1 MLLRRS
7 CTVPL
12 ALAVLLAVA
21 ANVCVTAPTKEK
33 GLTQGTPTLKSA
45 GPLAFGPPGILFIG
59 DPQGAAIFAVD
70 TSDRTPAG
78 NGRPRVEG
86 LDEKIAAL
94 LGIEAKQLLVNDMA
108 VNPASGNTYLSVSR
122 GRGPDAR
129 PAIVRVD
136 RAGKV
141 GEFSLKDVPHSQV
154 ALSNPAAG
162 EKRRD
167 AITHLAYVN
176 NRLVVAGLS
185 SEEFSS
191 KLRTLPYPFTTAD
204 PGANVE
210 IFHGS
215 HGRLETNSPVRTFT
229 AYDID
234 GEPNLLAAYTC
245 TPLVKVPLA
254 SLKPGAK
261 VRGTTVAELGNMNR
275 PLDMFVYRKG
285 GKDYVL
291 MANSARGVMKVSLE
305 GIANAEGINA
315 KVTDKAGL
323 KYETIKGLKD
333 VKQLDRFDEDH
344 ALVLIQPNGGGMTLE
359 TIELP

>member
-1 MLLRRS
+1 MSLPRR
-7 CTVPL
+7 CTVLAVLAALL
-12 ALAVLLAVA
+12 ALAANA
-21 ANVCVTAPTKEK
+21 AEAAPQKAAK
-33 GLTQGTPTLKSA
+33 LTQGTPALKSA

-70 TSDRTPAG
+70 TGDRAAAG
-78 NGRPRVEG
+78 TGRPRVEG
-86 LDEKIAAL
+86 LDEKIASL
-94 LGIEAKQLLVNDMA
+94 LGIEASQLLVNDMA

-122 GRGPDAR
+122 GRGPDAP
-129 PAIVRVD
+129 PAILRVD
-136 RAGKV
+136 RAGKIS
-141 GEFSLKDVPHSQV
+141 EFALKDVPFSQV

-162 EKRRD
+162 TKRRD
-167 AITHLAYVN
+167 AITHLAFVN
-176 NRLVVAGLS
+176 GRLIVAGLS

-191 KLRTLPYPFTTAD
+191 RLRSLPYPFATAE
-204 PGANVE
+204 PGTNVE

-215 HGRLETNSPVRTFT
+215 HGRLETNSPVRTFA

-245 TPLVKVPLA
+245 TPLVKIPLA
-254 SLKPGAK
+254 TLKPGAK

-275 PLDMFVYRKG
+275 PLDMVVYRKG

-305 GIANAEGINA
+305 GIANAEGITARVAN
-315 KVTDKAGL
+315 KAGL
-323 KYETIKGLKD
+323 KYETIAGLKD
-333 VKQLDRFDEDH
+333 VKHLDRFDADH
-344 ALVLIQPNGGGMTLE
+344 ALVLMQPSKGGMTLE